1 MFIQWELFLISL
13 KTDAAKILWPQPM
26 SQADPLEHRQFLL
39 RIFLRFAE
47 GCFSKHLVRKL
58 LGCCHRRKQRRSI
71 DSTDMET
78 NMNASSPDQ
87 RTTVAAGRVD
97 IYAGIH
103 KAVRAYL
110 CDTLGRVARLDL
122 DDEGELA
129 ATVLQ
134 VRELL
139 EFCTGHIAHEDTFV
153 HPAMEARQPG
163 STAGTAA
170 DHVHHAHTV
179 AALLQACDML
189 STGAG
194 AERLA
199 AWQRLQHGLA
209 QFTGDNLL
217 HMEIEESANNAV
229 LQACYSDDELLA
241 LHQRILAALSPMEMA
256 VGMRWMLVGSS
267 PAERTRLMAGLRA
280 DAPPPAFDAMLGL
293 ARECLDSADWNK
305 LAASLAPLR
314 MAA

>member
-1 MFIQWELFLISL
+1 
-13 KTDAAKILWPQPM
+13 
-26 SQADPLEHRQFLL
+26 
-39 RIFLRFAE
+39 
-47 GCFSKHLVRKL
+47 
-58 LGCCHRRKQRRSI
+58 
-71 DSTDMET
+71 
-78 NMNASSPDQ
+78 MNASSPDQ
-87 RTTVAAGRVD
+87 QNTVEVDRVD

-122 DDEGELA
+122 DDDRELA

-139 EFCTGHIAHEDTFV
+139 EFCTGHIEHEDIFV

-170 DHVHHAHTV
+170 DHLHHAHTV

-189 STGAG
+189 STGA
-194 AERLA
+194 AVERLA

-217 HMEIEESANNAV
+217 HMETEETANNAV
-229 LQACYSDDELLA
+229 LQSCYSDDEILA
-241 LHQRILAALSPMEMA
+241 LHQQIVAAIPPMKMA

-280 DAPPPAFDAMLGL
+280 DAPPPAFDAMLEL
-293 ARECLDSADWNK
+293 ARECLDSAGWNK

>member
-1 MFIQWELFLISL
+1 M
-13 KTDAAKILWPQPM
+13 
-26 SQADPLEHRQFLL
+26 
-39 RIFLRFAE
+39 
-47 GCFSKHLVRKL
+47 
-58 LGCCHRRKQRRSI
+58 QRRSI

-78 NMNASSPDQ
+78 KMTTSSVEQ
-87 RTTVAAGRVD
+87 HNTMAGGRVD

-110 CDTLGRVARLDL
+110 CDTLARVARLDL
-122 DDEGELA
+122 DDEHETA
-129 ATVLQ
+129 ATLLQ
-134 VRELL
+134 TRELL
-139 EFCTGHIAHEDTFV
+139 EFCTDHIAHEDVFV

-170 DHVHHAHTV
+170 DHLHHAQTV
-179 AALLQACDML
+179 AALLEACDAL
-189 STGAG
+189 ATGAG

-209 QFTGDNLL
+209 LFTGDNLL
-217 HMEIEESANNAV
+217 HMASEEGANNAV
-229 LQACYSDDELLA
+229 LQSCYSDDELVA
-241 LHQRILAALSPMEMA
+241 LHQQIVAAIPPKKMA

-280 DAPPPAFDAMLGL
+280 DAPPPAFDAMLEL
-293 ARECLDSADWNK
+293 ARESLDSADWNK

>member
-1 MFIQWELFLISL
+1 
-13 KTDAAKILWPQPM
+13 
-26 SQADPLEHRQFLL
+26 
-39 RIFLRFAE
+39 
-47 GCFSKHLVRKL
+47 
-58 LGCCHRRKQRRSI
+58 
-71 DSTDMET
+71 MET
-78 NMNASSPDQ
+78 NMNASSPDWKN
-87 RTTVAAGRVD
+87 TVAVGRVD

-122 DDEGELA
+122 DDDPELA

-139 EFCTGHIAHEDTFV
+139 EFCTGHIEHEDIFV

-170 DHVHHAHTV
+170 DHLHHGRTV
-179 AALLQACDML
+179 AALLQACDIL
-189 STGAG
+189 TSGVG
-194 AERLA
+194 AERIA

-209 QFTGDNLL
+209 QFTSENML
-217 HMEIEESANNAV
+217 HMETEETANNAV
-229 LQACYSDDELLA
+229 LQSCYSDDELLA
-241 LHQRILAALSPMEMA
+241 LHQQILASLSPREMA

-280 DAPPPAFDAMLGL
+280 DAPPPAFDAMLEL
-293 ARECLDSADWNK
+293 ARECLDNVGWNK

>member
-1 MFIQWELFLISL
+1 
-13 KTDAAKILWPQPM
+13 
-26 SQADPLEHRQFLL
+26 
-39 RIFLRFAE
+39 
-47 GCFSKHLVRKL
+47 
-58 LGCCHRRKQRRSI
+58 
-71 DSTDMET
+71 
-78 NMNASSPDQ
+78 MNANSPDQ
-87 RTTVAAGRVD
+87 QNTVATGQVD

-110 CDTLGRVARLDL
+110 CDTLRRVARLDL

-139 EFCTGHIAHEDTFV
+139 EFCSGHIAHEDIFV
-153 HPAMEARQPG
+153 HPAMEARRPG

-170 DHVHHAHTV
+170 DHLHHAHTV
-179 AALLQACDML
+179 AALLQACDMM

-194 AERLA
+194 EERLA

-217 HMEIEESANNAV
+217 HMETEESANNAV

-241 LHQRILAALSPMEMA
+241 LHGQILAALSPAEMA
-256 VGMRWMLVGSS
+256 VGMRWMLVGSN

-280 DAPPPAFDAMLGL
+280 DAPPPAFDAMLEL
-293 ARECLDSADWNK
+293 AQGCLDGAGWNK
-305 LAASLAPLR
+305 LARSLAPLR

>member
-1 MFIQWELFLISL
+1 M
-13 KTDAAKILWPQPM
+13 
-26 SQADPLEHRQFLL
+26 
-39 RIFLRFAE
+39 
-47 GCFSKHLVRKL
+47 
-58 LGCCHRRKQRRSI
+58 QRRPI

-87 RTTVAAGRVD
+87 ENTVETGRVD

-110 CDTLGRVARLDL
+110 CDTLARVARLDL
-122 DDEGELA
+122 DDGHAIA

-139 EFCTGHIAHEDTFV
+139 EFCTDHIAHEDMFV
-153 HPAMEARQPG
+153 HPAMEARRPG

-170 DHVHHAHTV
+170 DHLHHAHTV
-179 AALLQACDML
+179 AALLEACDAL
-189 STGAG
+189 AG
-194 AERLA
+194 GTATERLA
-199 AWQRLQHGLA
+199 AWRRLQHGLA

-217 HMEIEESANNAV
+217 HMETEESANNAV
-229 LQACYSDDELLA
+229 LQSCYSDDELVA
-241 LHQRILAALSPMEMA
+241 LHQRILAAIPPRKMA

-280 DAPPPAFDAMLGL
+280 DAPPPAFDAMLEV
-293 ARECLDSADWNK
+293 ARECLDSADWNR